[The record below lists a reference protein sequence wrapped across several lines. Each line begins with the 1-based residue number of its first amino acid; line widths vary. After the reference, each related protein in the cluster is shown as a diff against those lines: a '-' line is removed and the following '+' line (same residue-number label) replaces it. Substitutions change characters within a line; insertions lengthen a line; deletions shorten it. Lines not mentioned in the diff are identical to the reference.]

1 MCDEFSVEVR
11 NGDTSLKDRARQAKK
26 LPHILIT
33 TPESFQL
40 LICSK
45 GWKKNGTGRYC
56 GDR

>member
-45 GWKKNGTGRYC
+45 GWKRKWNR
-56 GDR
+56 